1 VLAEVTTLLG
11 ELGVNIED
19 LEIAHS
25 AEGPRGV
32 IVLVVE
38 DTAADD
44 ARKALV
50 ARGFHPSLRGLS

>member
-1 VLAEVTTLLG
+1 
-11 ELGVNIED
+11 
-19 LEIAHS
+19 
-25 AEGPRGV
+25 V
-32 IVLVVE
+32 IVLVVQ

>member
-1 VLAEVTTLLG
+1 
-11 ELGVNIED
+11 
-19 LEIAHS
+19 
-25 AEGPRGV
+25 V

-50 ARGFHPSLRGLS
+50 AQGFHPSLRKLS